1 MRTLTLVF
9 LLLTGTGCGTVV
21 NLATPAREGK
31 VYGGVK
37 YDTDL
42 IEKLV
47 DGGATGSGLLSS
59 PAGGAGA
66 AFAVLFLAF
75 PFVDLALSAVGDTL
89 TLPLTRWL
97 DSR

>member
-1 MRTLTLVF
+1 M
-9 LLLTGTGCGTVV
+9 
-21 NLATPAREGK
+21 
-31 VYGGVK
+31 YGGVK

-89 TLPLTRWL
+89 TLGNRHRIQDHFGIEFRTTCRGE
-97 DSR
+97 R